1 MKRRRIHEPDGVS
14 YGYLQEEETEELWLD
29 GRELRA
35 MGSGLV
41 ESFCEDT
48 SDGYPVYMP
57 DVVRWLEFE
66 PDHWSALAAVAEF
79 ISATTP
85 ASDNREYLESLKS
98 LDTRIQYQNQ
108 RDRLGGD
115 LTVDLCA
122 YCDLREG
129 IVIEHMRPLSHRGRT
144 TLTNIAPSCWSC
156 NRDKGTKLIAEWL
169 GDEQYRTIYA
179 RHREAVDNVLRRVRR
194 AA

>member
-115 LTVDLCA
+115 LTVDQWLAIRREYNDLCA
-122 YCDLREG
+122 YCD
-129 IVIEHMRPLSHRGRT
+129 
-144 TLTNIAPSCWSC
+144 
-156 NRDKGTKLIAEWL
+156 
-169 GDEQYRTIYA
+169 
-179 RHREAVDNVLRRVRR
+179 VRR
-194 AA
+194 SRISPRAAGPATATREPS